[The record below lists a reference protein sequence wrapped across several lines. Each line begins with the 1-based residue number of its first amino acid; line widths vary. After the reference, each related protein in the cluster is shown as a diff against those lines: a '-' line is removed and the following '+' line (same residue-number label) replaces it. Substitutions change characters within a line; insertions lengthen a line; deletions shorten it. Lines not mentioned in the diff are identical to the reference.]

1 MEFIWHDEKA
11 ITNLKKHGIN
21 FDEAKSVFLDECA
34 RLKHDPDNSADE
46 DRYLLLGLSSMLKLL
61 VVVHVEIENDVIRII
76 SARKATKPE
85 TTLYRRFK

>member
-11 ITNLKKHGIN
+11 LKNLKKHGIN
-21 FDEAKSVFLDECA
+21 FDEAKTVFLDEYA
-34 RLKHDPDNSADE
+34 RLKHDPDNSDEE
-46 DRYLLLGLSSMLKLL
+46 DRYLLLGLSTALKLL

-76 SARKATKPE
+76 SARKATRPE